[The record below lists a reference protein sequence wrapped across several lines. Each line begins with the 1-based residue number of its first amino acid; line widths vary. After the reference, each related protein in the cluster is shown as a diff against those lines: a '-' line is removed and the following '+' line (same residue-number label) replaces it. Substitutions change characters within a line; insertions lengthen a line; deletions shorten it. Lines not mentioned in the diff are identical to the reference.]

1 MNGET
6 RGGFCGHRNEYE
18 IPVGATE
25 RTRMQIIRLYQ
36 TGGREFWSGGMG
48 WFGQSVRDEAC
59 EQTVRKPYSSGEIG
73 QDTQLWLI
81 RPYPPEESGEKA
93 QSLNEAYT
101 GVLCP
106 NFKKFYYKGAIVKR
120 NRWMVDHCDYMI
132 ACVAYIAGG
141 SAQTLAY
148 AQSRKT
154 IQIICVEA

>member
-1 MNGET
+1 M
-6 RGGFCGHRNEYE
+6 
-18 IPVGATE
+18 E
-25 RTRMQIIRLYQ
+25 RTRMQIVRLYKA
-36 TGGREFWSGGMG
+36 GVREFWSGGMG
-48 WFGQSVRDEAC
+48 GFDRAC
-59 EQTVRKPYSSGEIG
+59 EQTVRELRSSGEIG
-73 QDTQLWLI
+73 QDAQLWLI
-81 RPYPPEESGEKA
+81 RPYSPEESGEKA

-154 IQIICVEA
+154 IQIIRVEA

>member
-1 MNGET
+1 
-6 RGGFCGHRNEYE
+6 
-18 IPVGATE
+18 
-25 RTRMQIIRLYQ
+25 
-36 TGGREFWSGGMG
+36 MG
-48 WFGQSVRDEAC
+48 WFDRAC
-59 EQTVRKPYSSGEIG
+59 EQTVRKLRGSGEIG
-73 QDTQLWLI
+73 LDAQLWLI

-93 QSLNEAYT
+93 QSLNDAYT

-154 IQIICVEA
+154 IQIIRVEA

>member
-1 MNGET
+1 M
-6 RGGFCGHRNEYE
+6 RCMFCGHRNAYE
-18 IPVGATE
+18 IPAGTME
-25 RTRMQIIRLYQ
+25 RTRMQIVRLYKA
-36 TGGREFWSGGMG
+36 GVREFWSGGMG
-48 WFGQSVRDEAC
+48 WFDRAC
-59 EQTVRKPYSSGEIG
+59 EQTVRKLRGSGEIG
-73 QDTQLWLI
+73 LDAQLWLI

-93 QSLNEAYT
+93 QSLNDAYT

-120 NRWMVDHCDYMI
+120 NRWLVDHCDYMI

-154 IQIICVEA
+154 IQIIRVEA